1 MSLLK
6 NKQINGEEIG
16 ECSSGIYKILC
27 NGTTNGAICLSDF
40 WISLPKFK
48 PSCNWVWHL
57 QDKAQLHVLLAVL
70 KSNDISGPWA
80 SSWRLGQS
88 FPQSSQWWGDVR
100 KEVGEPRTSM
110 VALRLVPPPEFWGL
124 WSWKS
129 LWDKLG
135 PGGHHDSVSCWPFC
149 TTVFALDRSF
159 SNSIDCWV

>member
-6 NKQINGEEIG
+6 NKQRNSEEIG

-48 PSCNWVWHL
+48 PSYNWVWHL
-57 QDKAQLHVLLAVL
+57 QDKALLHVLLAVL

-100 KEVGEPRTSM
+100 ERSGQAQDINGDSKTGASTRILGFMIMEEP
-110 VALRLVPPPEFWGL
+110 LRQAGARRASRFCLMLTFL
-124 WSWKS
+124 
-129 LWDKLG
+129 
-135 PGGHHDSVSCWPFC
+135 HHCFCFGSV
-149 TTVFALDRSF
+149 LL
-159 SNSIDCWV
+159 